1 MSKIDSEAS
10 GWAARL
16 DRGLSHDEE
25 IALETWLGA
34 DRRHQGAFLRQRAA
48 LSLLDRA
55 RALHGKPVAPVD
67 GSLPEEIDVAPSR
80 RRLLQYGTGLAAML
94 TGGIAWQLWPR
105 ARRITTDVGE
115 IRHIPLEDGSVA
127 LVNSRSA
134 LQISFTE
141 RRRDVTLASGEA
153 WFQVAKNRARPF
165 TVSAGPAVAQA
176 VGTAFDVRRHAD
188 STEIIVTEGTVK
200 VWPLAASNEAI
211 LVEAGHRA
219 VVDRFGNFQRASLDS
234 RASDQRLAWREGRI
248 VLDKVTLGAA
258 VEEFNR
264 YHVEQLEIDPS
275 LSDREVVGWFS
286 TDDLDGFATTAASL
300 VGGRVERD
308 GSTLRIKK
316 LQAE

>member
-10 GWAARL
+10 RWAARL

-25 IALETWLGA
+25 LALEAWLDA

-55 RALHGKPVAPVD
+55 RALHGKSIEPID
-67 GSLPEEIDVAPSR
+67 ESLPEEFVAVPSR

-94 TGGIAWQLWPR
+94 TGGIAWQLWPK

-134 LQISFTE
+134 LRIAFTE
-141 RRRDVTLASGEA
+141 HRRDVTLTSGEA

-200 VWPLAASNEAI
+200 VWPLAASHEAV

-219 VVDRFGNFQRASLDS
+219 VVDRFGALQRDLLDG

-248 VLDKVTLGAA
+248 VLDKMTLGAA

-264 YHVEQLEIDPS
+264 YHVEQLEVDPS

-300 VGGRVERD
+300 VGGHVERD

-316 LQAE
+316 SQVE